1 MRSIYIKN
9 EKNSLLSHIL
19 VIVLS
24 FLLTFYFIR
33 CKLFNIFSLILNDYA
48 KILEFF
54 FSNNINQEQKEKTL
68 IKISVSLFSNSLK
81 IIINFL
87 IIFIFIYFFSIFD
100 NFLIKHIFS
109 LIGILESA
117 ITIIC
122 SHYLFKNYDK
132 L

>member
-87 IIFIFIYFFSIFD
+87 IIFILIYFLNIFD
-100 NFLIKHIFS
+100 DFIKNNIFS
-109 LIGILESA
+109 PIGILETT
-117 ITIIC
+117 ITVIC
-122 SHYLFKNYDK
+122 SHYIIKLYDK